1 MMTMMMRTWPG
12 ISYSDTLEANWGK
25 RAIQLHFRHGKDWA
39 KIVGKLSF
47 ILYLEQIIGHVRRDE
62 VRQRLLAD
70 GHDGL
75 LGGEELEALV
85 LLLVAQQHEQDGDVC
100 DVLPADSK
108 CTVQ

>member
-1 MMTMMMRTWPG
+1 M
-12 ISYSDTLEANWGK
+12 
-25 RAIQLHFRHGKDWA
+25 A

-47 ILYLEQIIGHVRRDE
+47 IVHCPYLEQIIGHVRRDE

-100 DVLPADSK
+100 DVLPAESK
-108 CTVQ
+108 CTLQ

>member
-25 RAIQLHFRHGKDWA
+25 RTIQLRFRHGKDCW
-39 KIVGKLSF
+39 KVVIDCP
-47 ILYLEQIIGHVRRDE
+47 YLEQIIGHVRRDE

-108 CTVQ
+108 CTLIL